1 MPDHVRNQIR
11 DEVITDVTGLT
22 TTSTRVYET
31 HTYDLVGNSLPG
43 LLVYCEKDEI
53 KTKSDEGVS
62 LGEDTIGTR
71 HFMRNL
77 WLIIEAWED
86 QGAVGNVQDTLDT
99 ICKEVED
106 KIQDDPQI
114 NAKAKDARLIKTEWS
129 YDDTTTPKVGKAKMT
144 WEIRY
149 RVTEGTPD
157 VVAS

>member
-1 MPDHVRNQIR
+1 MADHVRNQIR

-43 LLVYCEKDEI
+43 LLVFCEKDEI
-53 KTKSDEGVS
+53 DLVD
-62 LGEDTIGTR
+62 GEDTMGTR
-71 HFMRNL
+71 RFMRDL
-77 WLIIEAWED
+77 SLIVEAWED

-99 ICKEVED
+99 ICKEVEN
-106 KIQDDPQI
+106 KIQTDPQI
-114 NAKAKDARLIKTEWS
+114 NSKAKDARLVKTEWA

-144 WEIRY
+144 WNIRY
-149 RVTEGTPD
+149 RVEEGTSD